1 MSSSEREVRVPRAS
15 SVAVTD
21 DSLVVE
27 LVDGRTVTA
36 PLAWYPR
43 LVHGTPEE
51 RLGFNLIG
59 DGTGIHWPLLD
70 EDISVEGILAGL
82 PSGESQKS
90 LRDWLRDREHAS

>member
-1 MSSSEREVRVPRAS
+1 MSSSEREVHTPRAS
-15 SVAVTD
+15 SVTVTD
-21 DSLVVE
+21 DSLLVE

-51 RLGFNLIG
+51 RSEFTLIG
-59 DGTGIHWPLLD
+59 DGTGIHWPRLD

-90 LRDWLRDREHAS
+90 LRDWLRDREAAS